1 MTGNKEWEESQ
12 LRTYTNWVNYNLGED
27 QQIKDLLNDLSESD
41 ILISLMEKLS
51 GKKAYPHKKCMTKS
65 RIVKLDNVG
74 KAVKFMKE
82 EKLNTS
88 VSAENIVDGNRTYI
102 LGMVWTMILKYKIN
116 ANQQKGVDTKE
127 ELVENNALLDWV
139 NSFGLNI
146 SNFSSDWKDGVALVK
161 LTEAVSG
168 GQIKFEQFSGLD
180 SIQMVIDCQKLAY
193 QQFKIPILMDVKDL
207 ICERPDPKSIMTY
220 VSVYKERYEQLL
232 FEKEQ
237 REREE
242 AERRQREEQK
252 RIAREEQEIK
262 QREEAERLAK
272 EEQERLAKEEQERLA
287 KEEQERL
294 AKEEAERLAKEEA
307 ERLAKEEQERKQR
320 EEQERLK
327 QQQPTGQQLT
337 FFAIKAADAWIL
349 QNIQA
354 AYAQDPTIQFQW
366 WYPLVQN
373 LSANDFR
380 ELQDWFKKIDKD
392 KSGILELDELLK
404 ARWPKDMKMNN
415 DTIKRLML
423 IFDADNS
430 GSIGFFEFIALY
442 NWVKLCV
449 ATFKHFDIDQSGSLD
464 ITELQAAL
472 PQLGFNLNKQS
483 CDALIRANKNLIGK
497 KKLNQVQF
505 ICATSYLAQCRTIYQ
520 LTFDT
525 HMDQLD
531 PVEFDKFINLVL
543 GLI

>member
-1 MTGNKEWEESQ
+1 
-12 LRTYTNWVNYNLGED
+12 
-27 QQIKDLLNDLSESD
+27 
-41 ILISLMEKLS
+41 
-51 GKKAYPHKKCMTKS
+51 
-65 RIVKLDNVG
+65 
-74 KAVKFMKE
+74 MKE

-116 ANQQKGVDTKE
+116 ANQQKNVNAKE
-127 ELVENNALLDWV
+127 EVVENNALLDWV
-139 NSFGLNI
+139 NSFGLNV

-161 LTEAVSG
+161 LTEAVSA

-180 SIQMVIDCQKLAY
+180 NTQMVIDCQKLAY
-193 QQFKIPILMDVKDL
+193 EQFKIPILMDVKDL
-207 ICERPDPKSIMTY
+207 VCERPDPKSIMTY

-232 FEKEQ
+232 VEKEQ
-237 REREE
+237 K
-242 AERRQREEQK
+242 EEQE
-252 RIAREEQEIK
+252 RIAREEQERK
-262 QREEAERLAK
+262 QK
-272 EEQERLAKEEQERLA
+272 EEQERLAREEQERLAREEQERLAREEQERLAREEQERKQKEEQERLA
-287 KEEQERL
+287 REEQERLAREEQERLAREEQERKQKEEQERL
-294 AKEEAERLAKEEA
+294 AREEQERLAREEQ
-307 ERLAKEEQERKQR
+307 ERLAREEQERKQKEEQERLAREEQERKQR
-320 EEQERLK
+320 EEQERLN
-327 QQQPTGQQLT
+327 QQQPTSQQLT
-337 FFAIKAADAWIL
+337 FFSVQAAADAWIL

-392 KSGILELDELLK
+392 KSGTLELDELLK
-404 ARWPKDMKMNN
+404 AKWPKDMKMNN
-415 DTIKRLML
+415 ETIKRLML
-423 IFDADNS
+423 IFDADNN
-430 GSIGFFEFIALY
+430 GSIGFYEFIALY

-449 ATFKHFDIDQSGSLD
+449 ATFKHFDVDQSGSLD
-464 ITELQAAL
+464 ITELQVAL

-525 HMDQLD
+525 HRDQLD

>member
-27 QQIKDLLNDLSESD
+27 QQIKNLLTDLSESD

-74 KAVKFMKE
+74 KAVNFMKE

-116 ANQQKGVDTKE
+116 ANQQKNVNAKE
-127 ELVENNALLDWV
+127 EVVENNALLDWV
-139 NSFGLNI
+139 NSFGLNV

-161 LTEAVSG
+161 LTEAVSA

-180 SIQMVIDCQKLAY
+180 NTQMVIDCQKLAY
-193 QQFKIPILMDVKDL
+193 EQFKIPILMDVKDL
-207 ICERPDPKSIMTY
+207 VCERPDPKSIMT
-220 VSVYKERYEQLL
+220 K
-232 FEKEQ
+232 
-237 REREE
+237 
-242 AERRQREEQK
+242 QREEQERK
-252 RIAREEQEIK
+252 QREEQERK
-262 QREEAERLAK
+262 QR
-272 EEQERLAKEEQERLA
+272 
-287 KEEQERL
+287 
-294 AKEEAERLAKEEA
+294 
-307 ERLAKEEQERKQR
+307 EEQERKQR
-320 EEQERLK
+320 EEQERLAREEQERLAREEQERLAREEQERLAREEQERK
-327 QQQPTGQQLT
+327 QREEQERLNQQQPTSQQLT
-337 FFAIKAADAWIL
+337 FFSVQAAADAWIL

-392 KSGILELDELLK
+392 KSGTLELDELLK
-404 ARWPKDMKMNN
+404 AKWPKDMKMNN
-415 DTIKRLML
+415 ETIKRLML
-423 IFDADNS
+423 IFDADNN
-430 GSIGFFEFIALY
+430 GSIGFYEFIALY

-449 ATFKHFDIDQSGSLD
+449 ATFKHFDVDQSGSLD
-464 ITELQAAL
+464 ITELQVAL

-525 HMDQLD
+525 HRDQLD

>member
-12 LRTYTNWVNYNLGED
+12 LRTYTNWVNYNLGEE
-27 QQIKDLLNDLSESD
+27 QQIKNLLTDLSESD

-74 KAVKFMKE
+74 KAVNFMKE
-82 EKLNTS
+82 ERLNTS
-88 VSAENIVDGNRTYI
+88 VSAENIVDGNITYI

-116 ANQQKGVDTKE
+116 ANQQKNVNAKE
-127 ELVENNALLDWV
+127 EVVENNALLEWV
-139 NSFGLNI
+139 NSFGLNV

-180 SIQMVIDCQKLAY
+180 NTQMVIDCQKLAY
-193 QQFKIPILMDVKDL
+193 EQFKIPILMDVKDL
-207 ICERPDPKSIMTY
+207 VCERPDPKSIMTY

-232 FEKEQ
+232 VEKEQ
-237 REREE
+237 KEKEEQERIAREE
-242 AERRQREEQK
+242 QERIAREEQERIAREEQERIAREEQERIAREEQERIAREEQERLAREEQERRQREEQEK
-252 RIAREEQEIK
+252 
-262 QREEAERLAK
+262 LN
-272 EEQERLAKEEQERLA
+272 
-287 KEEQERL
+287 
-294 AKEEAERLAKEEA
+294 
-307 ERLAKEEQERKQR
+307 
-320 EEQERLK
+320 
-327 QQQPTGQQLT
+327 QQQPTSQQLT
-337 FFAIKAADAWIL
+337 FFSIQAAADAWVL
-349 QNIQA
+349 QHIQA

-392 KSGILELDELLK
+392 KSGTLELDELLK
-404 ARWPKDMKMNN
+404 AKWPKDMKMNN

-423 IFDADNS
+423 IFDADNN
-430 GSIGFFEFIALY
+430 GSIGFYEFIALY
-442 NWVKLCV
+442 NWVKLCI
-449 ATFKHFDIDQSGSLD
+449 ATFKHFDVDQSGSLD
-464 ITELQAAL
+464 ITELQVAL

-525 HMDQLD
+525 HRDQLD